1 MSLDSHLSELE
12 RRHKDL
18 ERKLEELMSHPS
30 VDSLELHDLKR
41 QKLVVKDEIE
51 RLRSSSTLH

>member
-1 MSLDSHLSELE
+1 ML
-12 RRHKDL
+12 
-18 ERKLEELMSHPS
+18 HPS